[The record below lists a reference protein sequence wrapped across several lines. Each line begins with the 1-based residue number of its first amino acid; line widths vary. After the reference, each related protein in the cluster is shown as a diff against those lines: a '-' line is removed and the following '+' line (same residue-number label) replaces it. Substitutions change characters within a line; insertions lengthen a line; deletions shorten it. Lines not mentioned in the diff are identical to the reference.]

1 MLPKN
6 SIKHIPSS
14 KTFHQIIMMFNLG
27 LIVMALEKLY
37 FLNPINYHI
46 LWMGVL
52 GIVETY

>member
-14 KTFHQIIMMFNLG
+14 KIFHQIIMMFNLG
-27 LIVMALEKLY
+27 SIPMALEKLS
-37 FLNPINYHI
+37 FLSPNNYHT